1 MNQETTR
8 RKSHRGTLPRF
19 RDLMQGCRERTAKS
33 FSALFKQMLDDVDEI
48 LIKFADRT
56 GSDAARNQTFE
67 VIQELQLR
75 RLTIEQDFFRE
86 VAEGFIKFDQGK
98 IEASKYTQN
107 NKQQDK
113 LSLVD
118 KDDFEIT
125 VIVTNISTNALDRF
139 SEELYALNQRL
150 AVINGGTK
158 LGEHSAAL
166 PAGPKH
172 LCDAFLTAMD
182 SLEINV
188 ETMVCLLNSFNKYVI
203 QNAGEPYNEFN
214 ASLIRSGV
222 LANLS
227 LGAEHGYSDG
237 HAPRIPT
244 GAQQPPNSPKPPSDQ
259 QSDPMADSQYEADLT
274 GYSAQGNINQEEEE
288 LKQALFQGISEILSR
303 RRHGQRVQ
311 AGQARPGGV
320 GVQSNPSVTTTNLAD
335 LVLELNRLQQ
345 TSVPYVVQ
353 APIDQS
359 ISSIKDAFT
368 EQIGKLSE
376 IMGRQQ
382 VESAD
387 ADVIDLVGMIFEVI
401 LDDENL
407 PDAVKALLSHLHTP
421 FLKIAVL
428 DKKFFVRNQHPA
440 RRLLNALSRAGSLCD
455 GGDGASLGIIAKM
468 REIVNKILE
477 EFDDNTELFSELLE
491 EFTSFMTA
499 FNRRSIMMEKRSVE
513 AAKGREKLQTARR
526 LVSHEIVNRMVD
538 HSVPKVVES
547 MLMGPWANYLVISL
561 LRAGE
566 NSPEWIS
573 ALETTDDLIWSVE
586 RKTTEDERQLLRLK
600 LPKIVDAV
608 RAGLDLAGDADL
620 KENAILRELE
630 ACHKAAL
637 AEPKAAAPSA
647 TSEPTVEISPDPLAT
662 SETVASVES
671 RLGKLKEIVPEEW
684 RETLADEEREIE
696 AEANASPERQA
707 LLESLRKLEFGT
719 WFEFVDQEKEITQ
732 RGKLAWVN
740 TTTSNYMFVNEG
752 GRQIGVKS
760 LYNLADELESGKAK
774 IIDEEST
781 PFVDRAL
788 KSIHGLLNKESA

>member
-1 MNQETTR
+1 MSEETTR
-8 RKSHRGTLPRF
+8 RTSHRGTLPRF

-33 FSALFKQMLDDVDEI
+33 FAALFKQMLDDVDEI
-48 LIKFADRT
+48 LIKFADRSD
-56 GSDAARNQTFE
+56 SDAARNQTFE
-67 VIQELQLR
+67 VIQEIQLR

-98 IEASKYTQN
+98 IEPNKPAQN
-107 NKQQDK
+107 NKKLDK

-125 VIVTNISTNALDRF
+125 VIVTNISTNGLDRF

-166 PAGPKH
+166 PTGPKH
-172 LCDAFLTAMD
+172 LCDAFLTAMR
-182 SLEINV
+182 SIEMNV

-203 QNAGEPYNEFN
+203 QNAGGPYNEFN

-227 LGAEHGYSDG
+227 LGAAQGYSNPQTARTPPGVDQNAASPEPVPQG
-237 HAPRIPT
+237 HA
-244 GAQQPPNSPKPPSDQ
+244 DQ
-259 QSDPMADSQYEADLT
+259 MTDPQYEADLT
-274 GYSAQGNINQEEEE
+274 GYSTQSTINHEEEE

-303 RRHGQRVQ
+303 RRHGQPVQ
-311 AGQARPGGV
+311 GGQVRPGAI
-320 GVQSNPSVTTTNLAD
+320 GVQSNPSTTTTNLTD

-359 ISSIKDAFT
+359 ISSIKDVFS

-387 ADVIDLVGMIFEVI
+387 ADIIDLVGMIFEVI
-401 LDDENL
+401 LDDEHL

-455 GGDGASLGIIAKM
+455 SGDGASLGIIAKM

-477 EFDDNTELFSELLE
+477 EFDDNTEIFTELLE
-491 EFTSFMTA
+491 EFTAFMTS
-499 FNRRSIMMEKRSVE
+499 FNRRTMMTEKRSVQ

-526 LVSHEIVNRMVD
+526 TVSHEVVNRMVD
-538 HSVPKVVES
+538 HGIPKVVES
-547 MLMGPWANYLVISL
+547 LLMGPWANYLVITL
-561 LRAGE
+561 LRSGA

-573 ALETTDDLIWSVE
+573 SLETTDDLIWSVE
-586 RKTTEDERQLLRLK
+586 RKKTEDDRQLLRLK

-608 RAGLDLAGDADL
+608 RAGLDLAGDPDL
-620 KENAILRELE
+620 KENIILKELE

-637 AEPKAAAPSA
+637 AEPKAAAPSVSA
-647 TSEPTVEISPDPLAT
+647 QPETEPDPLAAV
-662 SETVASVES
+662 ETVESVEK

-696 AEANASPERQA
+696 AASNASPERQS
-707 LLESLRKLEFGT
+707 LLDSLRKLEFGT
-719 WFEFVDQEKEITQ
+719 WFEFIDQEKDISQ

-760 LYNLADELESGKAK
+760 LYNLADELESGQAK
-774 IIDEEST
+774 IIDEEKT